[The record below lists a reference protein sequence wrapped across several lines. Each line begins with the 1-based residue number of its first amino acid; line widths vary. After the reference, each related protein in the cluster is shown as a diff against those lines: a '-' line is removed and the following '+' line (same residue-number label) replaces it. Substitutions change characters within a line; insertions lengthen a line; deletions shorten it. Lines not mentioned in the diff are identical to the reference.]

1 MKNAKILHVLTD
13 AIELTEI
20 PRALK
25 DLGYEVIITEFR
37 VPATTIDEDAVNK
50 LKKLIA
56 KKSPDYVIS
65 YNFIPN
71 IARATNMTGVSYIS
85 WIYDCPQTEI
95 YTEEAFYPNNYIFD
109 FDKAEVARLK
119 ALGLKH
125 VYYMPLAVYGK
136 KVKET
141 LQGAKVHQE
150 DGKTDGNSVAD
161 AENSEPM
168 KEITF
173 TGQLYTNRFFDE
185 LLEKAP
191 VEYEGVRIREELN
204 GIVDSLIFNYDES
217 NGVYSRISSRSVEFF
232 DANNSIKVKEK
243 YPYIDKGFFY
253 EAAVISRVVSNRERL
268 KAINTLSKEHE
279 VYLCT
284 FDKDLT
290 DVDTSVRIIH
300 GVTYEKEASKLY
312 RDSKINLNITLHCI
326 EKGACQRIFDVMAAG
341 GFVLSNYQ
349 EALTELFIPDKE
361 IVLFDSYEDLCEKV
375 NYYLT
380 HEDERAQI
388 AKAGQQK
395 VLKEYTYENVM
406 PKVLDIVDEAAAK
419 AGFKDT
425 KEYDALIMVTP
436 NDFKRVEMNYDR
448 LVRFL
453 PVRKIIF
460 VGSAAVGE
468 MVKDLPYGERV
479 GFINENDILS
489 FDDVHAI
496 MERNLRDELNG
507 SKLPR
512 NITGWYYQQFL
523 KMQYAYLCKDEY
535 YMVWDGDTVPCG
547 EFSMFKEDT
556 EIPYLDLKHE
566 EHEDYF
572 VTLEKILPGMHKI
585 IGPSFISEHM
595 LMRCDIMKKLI
606 ETIERNGNILGER
619 FYEKILNAI
628 EPSKLTS
635 NSFSEFETYGTF
647 TALTEPNTYMLRDW
661 HSFRYGAEF
670 FRPTEMDD
678 GDYAWLKKDFF
689 AISFE
694 KNQSVREDHDNL
706 FNNKD
711 YQKLLSARK
720 MLEVVQEAM
729 NDGYR
734 EEWN

>member
-25 DLGYEVIITEFR
+25 DLGHEVIITEFK
-37 VPATTIDEDAVNK
+37 VPATTIDEGSVNK
-50 LKKLIA
+50 LKKLIT

-109 FDKAEVARLK
+109 FDKAEVGRLR

-136 KVKET
+136 KVS
-141 LQGAKVHQE
+141 LALSGSDVKV
-150 DGKTDGNSVAD
+150 
-161 AENSEPM
+161 EPM

-204 GIVDSLIFNYDES
+204 GIVDSLIFNYDETK
-217 NGVYSRISSRSVEFF
+217 GVYGRISGRSVEFF

-253 EAAVISRVVSNRERL
+253 EAAVISRVASNRERL

-284 FDKDLT
+284 FDKDLN

-300 GVTYEKEASKLY
+300 GATYEKEASKLY

-361 IVLFDSYEDLCEKV
+361 IVLFDSCEDLCEKV
-375 NYYLT
+375 NYYLN

-460 VGSAAVGE
+460 VGSAEVGE

-556 EIPYLDLKHE
+556 ETPYLDLKHE

-572 VTLEKILPGMHKI
+572 VTLERILPGMHKI

-628 EPSKLTS
+628 EPCKLTS

-647 TALTEPNTYMLRDW
+647 TALTEPNAYMLRDW